1 MLELVAR
8 AVVEVVVTV
17 DVVVVEFAIGSPG
30 QFVPGMQQM
39 PSAEVVLVCKQVA

>member
-17 DVVVVEFAIGSPG
+17 EVVVVLFAIG
-30 QFVPGMQQM
+30 
-39 PSAEVVLVCKQVA
+39 